1 MLGVLFYRQLLY
13 QTLTVNPVTQS
24 YPLIFRHCIE
34 LTLLVQPHDNKHIR
48 L

>member
-13 QTLTVNPVTQS
+13 QTLTTSPVTQS
-24 YPLIFRHCIE
+24 YPLIFRHSVE